1 MTLEGLASDNWEQ
14 VEPAAKEAIASSYDV
29 PVTNIEIKQAEDI
42 IEVEI
47 ETETDLDAQV
57 LSNTIQGI
65 AYIHVSYLDY
75 FFRYSHC
82 PCST

>member
-29 PVTNIEIKQAEDI
+29 PVTNIEIVQTEDADDI

-57 LSNTIQGI
+57 LSNTIQGA
-65 AYIHVSYLDY
+65 AYNFYLCFVS
-75 FFRYSHC
+75 
-82 PCST
+82 

>member
-1 MTLEGLASDNWEQ
+1 MTLEGLTSDNWEQ

-29 PVTNIEIKQAEDI
+29 PVTNIEIIQAQDADHI
-42 IEVEI
+42 IQVEI

-75 FFRYSHC
+75 FSLRYSH
-82 PCST
+82 